1 MSTVMTAI
9 LTDDGTEIFYRD
21 WGTGRPVVL
30 SHEWPLNADSWEYH
44 QLFLAENGHRAVAHD
59 RRGHGRSSQTWQG
72 NDMDTYADDLD
83 CLLTTLD
90 LKDVTLVGFGTG
102 GGEVVRYLSRHG
114 TARVTRLVLVSAVPP
129 LMLATGDNPEGLALS
144 VFDGIRAGEKANRSQ
159 LYRDLAHGPF
169 FGHNRRGDV
178 ARGFRDA
185 FWLQSMTCGHR
196 AAHECIAA
204 FSATDFRA
212 DLATIDVPTLVIHGD
227 DDQFVPFEVS
237 GKRTARLIDGAQ
249 LKVYPGGPHGIT
261 QTHQEQ
267 LARDLLAF
275 IDG

>member
-21 WGTGRPVVL
+21 WGTGHPVVL

-83 CLLTTLD
+83 CLLTTLE

-114 TARVTRLVLVSAVPP
+114 TARVTKLVLVAAVP
-129 LMLATGDNPEGLALS
+129 
-144 VFDGIRAGEKANRSQ
+144 R
-159 LYRDLAHGPF
+159 
-169 FGHNRRGDV
+169 
-178 ARGFRDA
+178 
-185 FWLQSMTCGHR
+185 
-196 AAHECIAA
+196 
-204 FSATDFRA
+204 
-212 DLATIDVPTLVIHGD
+212 
-227 DDQFVPFEVS
+227 
-237 GKRTARLIDGAQ
+237 
-249 LKVYPGGPHGIT
+249 
-261 QTHQEQ
+261 
-267 LARDLLAF
+267 
-275 IDG
+275 